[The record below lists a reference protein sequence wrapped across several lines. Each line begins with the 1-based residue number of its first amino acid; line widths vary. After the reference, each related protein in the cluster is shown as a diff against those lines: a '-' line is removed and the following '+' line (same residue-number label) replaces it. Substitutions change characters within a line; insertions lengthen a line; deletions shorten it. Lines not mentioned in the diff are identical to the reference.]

1 MTLSGR
7 FARPLESNM
16 RVYLCVMEPVLHP
29 ETCNPILAVGDLIT
43 PTYLLDLNARM
54 GINNIKVE
62 AIVAEDVKEAANVA
76 YAP

>member
-54 GINNIKVE
+54 GIDNVKVK
-62 AIVAEDVKEAANVA
+62 AVVAEDAEEAAGVA

>member
-54 GINNIKVE
+54 GIDNVKVK
-62 AIVAEDVKEAANVA
+62 AVVAETQTEAAAVA

>member
-1 MTLSGR
+1 
-7 FARPLESNM
+7 
-16 RVYLCVMEPVLHP
+16 MEPVLHP

-54 GINNIKVE
+54 GIDNVKVK
-62 AIVAEDVKEAANVA
+62 AVVAETHTEAAAVA